1 VAADSFRTPQGGQID
16 RTWPLAFR
24 FAGRSYTGY
33 AGDTLASALLANGVR
48 LMGRSFKYHRPRGL
62 LSIGSEEPNAL
73 VTLRTGA
80 RREPNSRAT
89 MVELYDFLE
98 ADAQHAWPSL
108 GFDIGAVNGW
118 FAPLLTAGFYYKT
131 FMGPLRSSWMWYE
144 HAIRKAAGLGTA
156 SREPDPDTYEKM
168 HGFADV
174 VVIGGGPAG
183 ISAALAAAESGGR
196 VMLIE
201 EAPRLG
207 GWLLRERYTIQ
218 DAPGVEWVVEAEA
231 RLAAMPNVTLL
242 RRTTAFG
249 VFDGGTLGAV
259 ERVSDHLREPRQE
272 HAHSVIAS
280 HGPSN
285 PPASTTLAGGLLR
298 SARNDEGGG
307 GAGAPRQRLWQIRAA
322 RIVLAAGSIE
332 QPLVFGGND
341 RPGVMLAGAV
351 RGYLNQYGV
360 ICGRRLAVV
369 TDNDSGY
376 RTALDY
382 RANGLTVE
390 AIIDRRRDPAGPLV
404 EATRAAGIEIVPE
417 GQIARTLYGRKLYG
431 VEVVRPDASPRII
444 NCDCLAMSGGW
455 APSVHLSSH
464 LGGRPAFEAASGMF
478 LPCAAANMDFAG
490 ACAGLFGLEDCLKS
504 GWEAGLRAAQK
515 ADIPPCAVPAA
526 AIPRAETAEPIRKGR
541 KAFIDFQNDV
551 TTRDVKLAAR
561 EGYVSVEH
569 LKRYTTLGMG
579 TDQGKTSN
587 LAGLDFL
594 SRAREMPVASI
605 GATTFRPPF
614 TPVALGALAGMERG
628 QHFAPLR
635 RTPMQSWHEAAG
647 APMGEAGLW
656 RRPKAY
662 PRDREDVA
670 TAGQWEALA
679 VRRGVGIVDVSTL
692 GKIEVKG
699 PDAAAFL
706 DRIYC
711 NAVAS
716 LKPGRARYGVMLRED
731 GMVLDDGTIARFGAG
746 HFYITTT
753 TAAAGKVMDHLERY
767 AQVVWPELRVRLTSV
782 TDQFG
787 AIAVAGP
794 KSRMLLERL
803 GGDID
808 FSDKSLPYPAA
819 RIGVLGGMPARVL
832 RVSYSGER
840 AYEIHLPADYALAC
854 WEMLLAKGEDLG
866 VTPYGTEAMGV
877 LRIEKGHVAGAEIDG
892 RTTPADLGLARMV
905 RGEKEFV
912 GKRMLERP
920 ALSVLVADDK
930 RPLLSPSVADDKRP
944 LVSPSVADDKR
955 PLLSPLVADDKRPL
969 LAASGRMALVGL
981 IPADRNSRLRAG
993 AQITA
998 DAGAATPV
1006 PMIGHI
1012 TSACFSPHLGHP
1024 IALAL
1029 VEGGG
1034 ARAGETLYARFP
1046 LRNETVA
1053 VKVVSPVFV
1062 DPEGKKLHA

>member
-1 VAADSFRTPQGGQID
+1 MAANRFRTRSGGQID
-16 RTWPLAFR
+16 RSWPLAFR

-48 LMGRSFKYHRPRGL
+48 LMARSFKYHRPRGV

-73 VTLRTGA
+73 VTLRSGA

-108 GFDIGAVNGW
+108 GFDIGAMNGW

-131 FMGPLRSSWMWYE
+131 FMGPLRFSWMWYE
-144 HAIRKAAGLGTA
+144 RAIRKAAGLGAA
-156 SREPDPDTYEKM
+156 SREPDPDVYEKM

-174 VVIGGGPAG
+174 VIVGGGPAG
-183 ISAALAAAESGGR
+183 LSAALAAAETGGR
-196 VMLIE
+196 VILID

-207 GWLLRERYTIQ
+207 GWLLREQ
-218 DAPGVEWVVEAEA
+218 DSIEGAPGEEWAAEAVA

-242 RRTTAFG
+242 TRTTAFG
-249 VFDGGTLGAV
+249 VFDGGTVGAV
-259 ERVSDHLREPRQE
+259 ERVSDHLREPRPN
-272 HAHSVIAS
+272 HPHSVIAS
-280 HGPSN
+280 RRRSN
-285 PPASTTLAGGLLR
+285 PPASAVAAGGLLR
-298 SARNDEGGG
+298 REAPRNDERLSFAIKAHDDEWGRDP
-307 GAGAPRQRLWQIRAA
+307 ATPRQRFWQIRAR
-322 RIVLAAGSIE
+322 RIVVAAGSIE

-360 ICGRRLAVV
+360 ICGRRLAVA

-376 RTALDY
+376 RTALDA
-382 RANGLTVE
+382 RTAHLGVE

-404 EATRAAGIEIVPE
+404 EAARAAGIEIIAG

-431 VEVVRPDASPRII
+431 VEVVRRDAPPRIV

-455 APSVHLSSH
+455 APTIHLSSH
-464 LGGRPAFEAASGMF
+464 LGGRPAFDAGSGLF

-490 ACAGLFGLEDCLKS
+490 ACAGLFALDDCLKS
-504 GWEAGLRAAQK
+504 GWEAGLRAAQG
-515 ADIPPCAVPAA
+515 ADIPPRAVPVMTVR
-526 AIPRAETAEPIRKGR
+526 PQETAEPIRKGR

-551 TTRDVKLAAR
+551 TTRDIKLAAW

-594 SRAREMPVASI
+594 SRAREMPVASV

-614 TPVALGALAGMERG
+614 TPVALGALAGTERG

-647 APMGEAGLW
+647 AVMGEAGLW

-662 PRDREDVA
+662 LRAGEDVA
-670 TAGQWEALA
+670 SAGQREALA
-679 VRRGVGIVDVSTL
+679 VRRCVGVVDVSTL

-716 LKPGRARYGVMLRED
+716 LKTGRARYGVMLRED
-731 GMVLDDGTIARFGAG
+731 GMVLDDGTIARFGEG

-767 AQVVWPELRVRLTSV
+767 AQVAWPELRVRMTSV

-794 KSRMLLERL
+794 QSRTLLERL

-808 FSDKSLPYPAA
+808 FSDKAFPYPAA
-819 RIGVLGGMPARVL
+819 RIGLIGDLPARLL

-840 AYEIHLPADYALAC
+840 AYEIHLPADDALAC
-854 WEMLLAKGEDLG
+854 WEMLLAKGADLG
-866 VTPYGTEAMGV
+866 VMPYGTEAMGI

-892 RTTPADLGLARMV
+892 RTTPADLGLGRMARA
-905 RGEKEFV
+905 EKDFV
-912 GKRMLERP
+912 GKRLLERP
-920 ALSVLVADDK
+920 ALA
-930 RPLLSPSVADDKRP
+930 
-944 LVSPSVADDKR
+944 
-955 PLLSPLVADDKRPL
+955 
-969 LAASGRMALVGL
+969 GGNRMALVGL
-981 IPADRNSRLRAG
+981 IPADRGSRLRAG
-993 AQITA
+993 AQLTLDA
-998 DAGAATPV
+998 AGAPPV
-1006 PMIGHI
+1006 PMVGHI
-1012 TSACFSPHLGHP
+1012 TSACFSPHMGHP

-1062 DPEGKKLHA
+1062 DPEGKRLHA